1 MSARETAELLLL
13 VGRLVQTE
21 DGTGPRSSPAEV
33 SVAGKVRLA
42 PATPNLNC

>member
-21 DGTGPRSSPAEV
+21 AMTANS
-33 SVAGKVRLA
+33 A
-42 PATPNLNC
+42 PPVTSGVNFT